1 MANEYEDNLRASF
14 AARQA
19 KEEREA
25 EMKRRIAEQSEN
37 AAAGGEDD
45 GQGI

>member
-1 MANEYEDNLRASF
+1 MASEYEDNLRASF

-25 EMKRRIAEQSEN
+25 EMKRRIAEFEQSQN
-37 AAAGGEDD
+37 ASAD